1 MGLTRANRVLYH
13 PTNSDLAKISPWCR
27 KTSLAW
33 WMDVNG
39 LTIQKWRLNFRS
51 KIPCM
56 CFCEEME
63 FWLHPKFGCIPFKHR
78 MGVRRNGVYHNLG
91 QVYCWTWLLKG
102 ILSMLIKGKKWS
114 FFFLIFQSTPRICWV
129 ILDAHWEGLWAVYC
143 KPGFL
148 TTNFIQLQDH
158 SSNWSVIPASDFYNS
173 HFETDVTHESACIFC
188 SWSM

>member
-143 KPGFL
+143 KPGFF
-148 TTNFIQLQDH
+148 NYQLHPTSRSFQQLVSH
-158 SSNWSVIPASDFYNS
+158 SSKWLL
-173 HFETDVTHESACIFC
+173 
-188 SWSM
+188 